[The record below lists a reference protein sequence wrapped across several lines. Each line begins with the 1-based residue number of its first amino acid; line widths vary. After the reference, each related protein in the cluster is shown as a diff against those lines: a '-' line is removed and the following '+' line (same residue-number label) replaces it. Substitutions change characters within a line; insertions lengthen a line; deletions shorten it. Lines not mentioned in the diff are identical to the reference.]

1 MRSTTH
7 LRVGLALGLIT
18 VVGAAVG
25 MAFWA
30 LAHPTTSP
38 GTGAAA
44 LDAALTVALAWLGC
58 LLTVWLTA
66 AGALAPLAQ
75 LHRPWAAKARAG
87 ADWLAPAAVRR
98 FAALLV
104 GATIA
109 SAAAP
114 VTAVGQEPHRDRT
127 TISALARAPEP
138 SLLIADDLAG
148 PDPSL
153 VGSDPAAAPDAGWLP
168 TRPPALPAGD
178 ADLLHRAPR
187 PSLIAAESAR
197 PTQVTVRRGDT
208 LWHIAARHLGPHASA
223 TEIAAAW
230 PRWYA
235 ANRAVI
241 GDDPDAIYPGQLLNE
256 PQEGPS

>member
-1 MRSTTH
+1 MKDRQLVKRIGFHWHFGNNRRYFLGYLFS
-7 LRVGLALGLIT
+7 LR
-18 VVGAAVG
+18 
-25 MAFWA
+25 
-30 LAHPTTSP
+30 
-38 GTGAAA
+38 
-44 LDAALTVALAWLGC
+44 
-58 LLTVWLTA
+58 
-66 AGALAPLAQ
+66 
-75 LHRPWAAKARAG
+75 LHRVQVER
-87 ADWLAPAAVRR
+87 
-98 FAALLV
+98 
-104 GATIA
+104 
-109 SAAAP
+109 
-114 VTAVGQEPHRDRT
+114 RT

>member
-1 MRSTTH
+1 MRTTTH

-66 AGALAPLAQ
+66 AGALATLAQ
-75 LHRPWAAKARAG
+75 LDRPWAAKARAG

-168 TRPPALPAGD
+168 TRPPALPIG
-178 ADLLHRAPR
+178 HPGRASSQPNRPDPR
-187 PSLIAAESAR
+187 RSPF
-197 PTQVTVRRGDT
+197 
-208 LWHIAARHLGPHASA
+208 
-223 TEIAAAW
+223 AAATRCGTSPLATLDPTPAP
-230 PRWYA
+230 PRSQPLG
-235 ANRAVI
+235 RA
-241 GDDPDAIYPGQLLNE
+241 GMPPTAR
-256 PQEGPS
+256 